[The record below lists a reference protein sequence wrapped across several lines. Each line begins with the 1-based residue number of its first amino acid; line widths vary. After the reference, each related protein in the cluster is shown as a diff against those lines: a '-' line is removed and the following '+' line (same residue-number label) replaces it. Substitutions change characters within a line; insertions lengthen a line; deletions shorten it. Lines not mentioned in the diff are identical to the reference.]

1 MHEWSYY
8 FHGCQTINLRKTMT
22 FNLHY
27 NNICQKN
34 PTYCLAIYYYQT
46 IMMKIYI
53 AMTLTLHMHACT
65 TLYGLAGINQTC
77 TLLQNNV
84 L

>member
-1 MHEWSYY
+1 MVLLFSWQPNYQSAKNNDIY
-8 FHGCQTINLRKTMT
+8 
-22 FNLHY
+22 NLHY
-27 NNICQKN
+27 NICKKN
-34 PTYCLAIYYYQT
+34 PTYCLAIYYHQT
-46 IMMKIYI
+46 IMMKIDI
-53 AMTLTLHMHACT
+53 VMTLTLHMHACT